1 MERLK
6 SSLKSLH
13 GAITDVKPTA
23 PTFFHLHGNDSPTT
37 SSNPSLVDQSYLT
50 MPSSYSSSSSSS
62 SRTIRAVD
70 DIESF
75 SLGKVSSKRFFFSPL
90 TTNSIMEEAKLKAAN
105 GDYSR
110 GCSFCNGCTTIAI
123 ASRDPYR
130 DFRTSMEEMVAAHG
144 LRDWPRLEELL
155 HCYLRLNEE
164 KHHRVICTSP
174 LIPVHAC
181 WVGFRILPKR
191 HMVLLLCEEERLDM
205 GQQNVSASSLPMARH
220 GISCIG

>member
-13 GAITDVKPTA
+13 GAITDVKPTV

-50 MPSSYSSSSSSS
+50 MPSSSSS

-70 DIESF
+70 DDIESF
-75 SLGKVSSKRFFFSPL
+75 ALGKVSSKRFFFSPL

-105 GDYSR
+105 GEYSR
-110 GCSFCNGCTTIAI
+110 RCSFCDGCTTVAI

-130 DFRTSMEEMVAAHG
+130 DFRASMEEMVAAHG
-144 LRDWPRLEELL
+144 LREWPRLEELL

-164 KHHRVICTSP
+164 KHHRVIV
-174 LIPVHAC
+174 LA
-181 WVGFRILPKR
+181 FAY
-191 HMVLLLCEEERLDM
+191 LLL
-205 GQQNVSASSLPMARH
+205 QF
-220 GISCIG
+220 